1 MQSPREESVIK
12 RILSKSSLSRRD
24 FLKIFMISPLI
35 NNIYFSDFS
44 IASSRDACYVP
55 LDNRPP
61 NLVYPKR
68 LADILGIK
76 LLIPPEETLSERRK
90 EAASQEI
97 LAFLVENWA
106 NCAIVSADSMIF
118 GGLVP
123 SRETQMSKD
132 DAIWY
137 TKRLLD
143 LKSSNIFDSVYL
155 FKSLMRLMPTVLDDK
170 ELFYATKIEEIM
182 KFSEDDIKNPVNFYE
197 RELLLTY
204 IPPDIL
210 EDYIESRKINYFVDR
225 MLIKGSEKVD
235 LLVLAQ
241 DDSADRGVAYE
252 EKKRL
257 SMIATK
263 NTKIVQGSDE
273 IGMLLVTRF
282 GKSDN
287 TSIKTTFVPEEI
299 EEEVMPLETVALG
312 KNFLAQTNLLQ
323 LRLDNTNPTFYM
335 IIFGKSGYEEIAF
348 KAVRSL
354 INSKKYV
361 AFVDVSNMNMT
372 DEKMFRLLLSSG
384 LIFRLIAYAGWNTAA
399 NTTGTAL
406 SQAVSYISGRNY
418 KENFRFLIERIIYD
432 YYYQNVIRPEI
443 NNMLIENNQ
452 SNFKMTKESMD
463 IAKNIFFQYFPGI
476 SEELMMYSPIK
487 FDITGVKFSLPW
499 DRTFEANIEIDIKLL

>member
-1 MQSPREESVIK
+1 MVSPREDSVIK

-24 FLKIFMISPLI
+24 LLKILIISPLI
-35 NNIYFSDFS
+35 NKIYFSDFS
-44 IASSRDACYVP
+44 IASSRSACYVP

-61 NLVYPKR
+61 NFIYPKR

-76 LLIPPEETLSERRK
+76 LLIPPEDMLSERRK
-90 EAASQEI
+90 KASSQKI

-106 NCAIVSADSMIF
+106 DCAIISADSMIF

-123 SRETQMSKD
+123 SRETQMTQD

-137 TKRLLD
+137 TKRLLS
-143 LKSSNIFDSVYL
+143 LKSSNIFDKVYL
-155 FKSLMRLMPTVLDDK
+155 FKSLMRLMPTVLDEK

-182 KFSEDDIKNPVNFYE
+182 KFSDEDIKNPVNFYE

-204 IPPDIL
+204 VPPDIL
-210 EDYIESRKINYFVDR
+210 KDYITSRKINYFVDR
-225 MLIKGSEKVD
+225 MLIKNSEKVD

-241 DDSADRGVAYE
+241 DDSADRGIAYE

-273 IGMLLVTRF
+273 IGMILVTRF
-282 GKSDN
+282 GKNKDISL
-287 TSIKTTFVPEEI
+287 KTIFIPEDI

-312 KNFLAQTNLLQ
+312 KNLLSQINLLN
-323 LRLDNTNPTFYM
+323 LKLKINEPDFYM
-335 IIFGKSGYEEIAF
+335 VVFGKDEDKRTAF
-348 KAVRSL
+348 EKVKYL
-354 INSKKYV
+354 VNNKKNV
-361 AFVDVSNMNMT
+361 AFADVSNMNMT
-372 DEKMFRLLLSSG
+372 DKNMFKLLLTSG

-399 NTTGTAL
+399 NTTGCAL
-406 SQAVSYISGRNY
+406 SQAVSYLSGRNF

-432 YYYQNVIRPEI
+432 YYYQNVIRPQI
-443 NNMLIENNQ
+443 NNILIQNNQ
-452 SNFKMTKESMD
+452 SNFKMTEESIE

-476 SEELMMYSPIK
+476 SEEIRIFSPIK
-487 FDITGVKFSLPW
+487 FDITDVRFSLPW
-499 DRTFEANIEIDIKLL
+499 ARTFEANIEIDIKLI

>member
-1 MQSPREESVIK
+1 M
-12 RILSKSSLSRRD
+12 
-24 FLKIFMISPLI
+24 
-35 NNIYFSDFS
+35 
-44 IASSRDACYVP
+44 
-55 LDNRPP
+55 
-61 NLVYPKR
+61 
-68 LADILGIK
+68 GIK
-76 LLIPPEETLSERRK
+76 LSIPPEEMLSERRQK
-90 EAASQEI
+90 AASQEI

-123 SRETQMSKD
+123 SRESQMSKN

-137 TKRLLD
+137 TNRLLN

-182 KFSEDDIKNPVNFYE
+182 KFSADDIKDPVNFYE

-204 IPPDIL
+204 VPPDIL
-210 EDYIESRKINYFVDR
+210 EDYISSRRINYFVDK
-225 MLIKGSEKVD
+225 MLIDGSKKVD

-241 DDSADRGVAYE
+241 DDSADKGVAYE

-257 SMIATK
+257 STIATK

-287 TSIKTTFVPEEI
+287 ISVKTTLVPEKI

-312 KNFLAQTNLLQ
+312 KNLLSQTNLLQ
-323 LRLDNTNPTFYM
+323 LNQDVTNPSFHM
-335 IIFGKSGYEEIAF
+335 VVFGKSGYEKTAF
-348 KAVRSL
+348 DKVRSL
-354 INSKKYV
+354 INDKKNV
-361 AFVDVSNMNMT
+361 AFADVSNMNMT
-372 DEKMFRLLLSSG
+372 DESMFRLLLSSG

-406 SQAVSYISGRNY
+406 SQAVSYLSGRNF

-432 YYYQNVIRPEI
+432 YYYQNVIRPQI
-443 NNMLIENNQ
+443 NNILAENNQ
-452 SNFKMTKESMD
+452 SNFKMTKESIN

-476 SEELMMYSPIK
+476 SEELTMSSPIK
-487 FDITGVKFSLPW
+487 FYITDVNFSLPW
-499 DRTFEANIEIDIKLL
+499 ERTFEANIEIKIKLI